1 MLTIKSAAE
10 IQKMEAAGKIVGETL
25 LLMRDMAKSGIST
38 EELDKAAEKHIR
50 SRGAVPSFLH
60 YNGYPKSI
68 CTSVNAQVVHGIP
81 GKYVLKDGDILSV
94 DIGAELNGFHGDAAR
109 TFLIGNVAPEVEEL
123 VKVTRESFYEGLKF
137 AEQGFRISDIGLAVQ
152 THAEAHGYG
161 VVREL
166 VGHGIGT
173 HMHESPD
180 VPNYYDKRMGRGIR
194 LTPGMTIAIEPMIN
208 LGGREVY
215 VHKEDGWTVETRDGK
230 PSAHYENTV
239 VITDGEPRLLTLMGV
254 DDD

>member
-10 IQKMEAAGKIVGETL
+10 IEKMEAAGSIVGKTL
-25 LLMRDMAKSGIST
+25 LLIKSLAMPGVST
-38 EELDKAAEKHIR
+38 EELDHAAAKHIR
-50 SRGAVPSFLH
+50 ECGAKPSFLH

-94 DIGAELNGFHGDAAR
+94 DIGAELGGFHGDAAR
-109 TFLIGNVAPEVEEL
+109 TFLIGEVAPETQEL
-123 VKVTRESFYEGLKF
+123 VKITRECFFEGLKF
-137 AEQGFRISDIGLAVQ
+137 ARVGYRISDIGQAIQ
-152 THAEAHGYG
+152 AHAESHGYG

-166 VGHGIGT
+166 IGHGIGT
-173 HMHESPD
+173 HMHEAPD
-180 VPNYYDKRMGRGIR
+180 VPNYYERRLGRGIR
-194 LTPGMTIAIEPMIN
+194 IMAGMTLAIEPMIN
-208 LGGREVY
+208 LGGKDVF
-215 VHKEDGWTVETRDGK
+215 VHADGWTVETRDGK

-239 VITDGEPRLLTLMGV
+239 AITEAGPKLLTLMGV

>member
-10 IQKMEAAGKIVGETL
+10 IEKMEAAGRIVGDTL
-25 LLMRDMAKSGIST
+25 RLMKEMAKPGVST
-38 EELDKAAEKHIR
+38 EELNRAAEKHIR
-50 SRGAVPSFLH
+50 EKGARPSFLH

-81 GKYVLKDGDILSV
+81 GRYVLKEGDILSV

-109 TFLIGNVAPEVEEL
+109 TFLIGEVAPETREL
-123 VKVTRESFYEGLKF
+123 VKITRECFYEGLKF
-137 AEQGFRISDIGLAVQ
+137 ARIGFRISDIGQAVQ
-152 THAEAHGYG
+152 AYAQSHGYG

-166 VGHGIGT
+166 VGHGIGRN
-173 HMHESPD
+173 MHESPD
-180 VPNYYDKRMGRGIR
+180 VPNYYERGMGRGIR
-194 LTPGMTIAIEPMIN
+194 LTQGMTIAIEPMIN
-208 LGGREVY
+208 LGGREVF
-215 VHKEDGWTVETRDGK
+215 VHEDGWTVETRDGK

-239 VITDGEPRLLTLMGV
+239 AITQDGPLLMTLMGV